1 MLGLGNNLK
10 KSGLITPGII
20 TDSLVLKHKYDAGSV
35 APVSDGAAYF
45 DGTNDY
51 IALPG
56 TFNNNTHTI
65 SAWVWFPDDSDN
77 KTIFD
82 YRDANDDGIHIYVST
97 SEQLVYQ
104 INTVDGHYTT
114 SIATNTWHHV
124 VGTNDGTTSKIY
136 LNGALVESANTSSVT
151 INVSGA
157 EARIGAR
164 SHTSASNYYQGYICN
179 VGFWS
184 SALTQAQI
192 KSIMWKNYAKLTDSE
207 KTNLV
212 SWWNL
217 DSSYIVGDTT
227 HKTADSHG
235 WNHGTLS

>member
-1 MLGLGNNLK
+1 MPRLGIGSSVS
-10 KSGLITPGII
+10 KSSIVTPGIV
-20 TDSLVLKHKYDAGSV
+20 TDNLVLKHMYGAGEV
-35 APVSDGAAYF
+35 APGSDGAAYF
-45 DGTNDY
+45 QGGGTDMNDY

-136 LNGALVESANTSSVT
+136 LNGVLVESANTSSVT
-151 INVSGA
+151 VNVSGA

-192 KSIMWKNYAKLTDSE
+192 KSIMNKNYAGLTDSE

-217 DSSYIVGDTT
+217 SAD
-227 HKTADSHG
+227 ANDSHG
-235 WNHGTLS
+235 SNNGTLT